1 MKKKYTAAATLLCF
15 LAVLLVLY
23 FTQNPLASAAKYDN
37 EFDSKKV
44 KSTFYNSKIDNNQV
58 VAILKT
64 ARK

>member
-1 MKKKYTAAATLLCF
+1 MKKKYTASATLLCF

-23 FTQNPLASAAKYDN
+23 FTQNPMTFAVKYDN

-44 KSTFYNSKIDNNQV
+44 KSTFYHSKIDNNQV